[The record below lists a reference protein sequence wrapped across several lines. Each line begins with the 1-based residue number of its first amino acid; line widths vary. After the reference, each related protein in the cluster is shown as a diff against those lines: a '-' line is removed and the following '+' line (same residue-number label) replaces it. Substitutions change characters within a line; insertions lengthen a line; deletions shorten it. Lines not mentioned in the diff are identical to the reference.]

1 MLLYAVVFVVA
12 VVAVV
17 VVVVVVVVVA
27 VVNAM
32 LLLYVHAYKNN
43 QIKDPKLGSSPQL
56 VVDTLSTISKSL
68 SITKGNTG
76 REFG

>member
-12 VVAVV
+12 
-17 VVVVVVVVVA
+17 VVVVVVVVA

-32 LLLYVHAYKNN
+32 LLLYVHEYKNN

-56 VVDTLSTISKSL
+56 VVDSLSTISKSF

>member
-12 VVAVV
+12 VVAV

-56 VVDTLSTISKSL
+56 VVDSLSTISKSL